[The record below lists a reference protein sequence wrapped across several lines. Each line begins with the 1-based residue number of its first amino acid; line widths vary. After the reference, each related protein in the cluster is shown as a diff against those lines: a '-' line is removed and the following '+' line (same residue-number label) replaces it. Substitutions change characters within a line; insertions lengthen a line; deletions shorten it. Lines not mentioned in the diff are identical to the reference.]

1 MLYMITDSRNND
13 HSSIE
18 EGTADREQYTT
29 LEENV
34 EEEVSIEAHLREI
47 QERMVFIQSNVAT
60 MESLELNMI
69 EEYLDDVDG
78 ARDDENGTICGDV
91 LKDDV
96 GSLESS
102 QIQEYLNDNDAHD
115 DEDGTT
121 RKEILKYDV
130 GCDDNAPEGV
140 MGETI
145 GHVLENG
152 EPVMASL
159 SAVDETSAWSAG
171 SGGGCISSPGETW
184 HSDKATNDP
193 QSLDATPTRKPQD
206 YDNKIEVGTD
216 GIDIVQERGRKI
228 ISLGE
233 CMISSIPQDL
243 ENLFSVTLSLVSSS
257 LPSCF
262 GCVASP
268 IFEGHTPG
276 KTEKPLEF
284 VRYVPSGVR
293 PATPQLHI
301 IW

>member
-1 MLYMITDSRNND
+1 MILFHDSKGAGEEGTRDADGASSRAASNSSGASINKLTSTNNMLYMIIDSRNND

-18 EGTADREQYTT
+18 EGTADRQQYTT

-34 EEEVSIEAHLREI
+34 EEEVSIKAHLREI

-130 GCDDNAPEGV
+130 GCDDNAPEG
-140 MGETI
+140 
-145 GHVLENG
+145 
-152 EPVMASL
+152 
-159 SAVDETSAWSAG
+159 
-171 SGGGCISSPGETW
+171 
-184 HSDKATNDP
+184 
-193 QSLDATPTRKPQD
+193 
-206 YDNKIEVGTD
+206 
-216 GIDIVQERGRKI
+216 
-228 ISLGE
+228 
-233 CMISSIPQDL
+233 
-243 ENLFSVTLSLVSSS
+243 
-257 LPSCF
+257 
-262 GCVASP
+262 
-268 IFEGHTPG
+268 
-276 KTEKPLEF
+276 
-284 VRYVPSGVR
+284 
-293 PATPQLHI
+293 
-301 IW
+301 